1 MQADLDKLR
10 KEYQDLGHELADKKD
25 LIEDRD
31 KEIAALKV
39 DV

>member
-10 KEYQDLGHELADKKD
+10 KEYQDLGYELADKKD